1 MAVGAVVDGAMVEG
15 AIADGAMDFVAY
27 FGWLRWLR
35 SVDALVEWPDGFVP
49 GIGISSLVFSCSVV
63 VEAMVERP
71 EGFVPGPGKSPSALS
86 CSAMAAVVGSSQALP
101 ISVI

>member
-15 AIADGAMDFVAY
+15 AIVDGAMDFVAY

-49 GIGISSLVFSCSVV
+49 GIGISSLAF
-63 VEAMVERP
+63 
-71 EGFVPGPGKSPSALS
+71 S
-86 CSAMAAVVGSSQALP
+86 CSAMAAMIASSPTAAIPGTWTPQSASTLVDGRW
-101 ISVI
+101 SMAGGVR